1 MSLQGV
7 FTLSLDCEGLWGVA
21 DHLGSSTKPINQS
34 SLSEVYSYID
44 DVLSHHSI
52 KATYAFTTL
61 FTQDEAN
68 ILRYKDSIQS
78 YTNEQDQWYKHIY
91 RTLRSENLNGWL
103 GREFYLQAKKSG
115 HEIAWHGFT
124 HHPLGETTKENI
136 VKFEVSESLKVFE
149 KESLDVTSIVFP
161 RNDVGHLKLL
171 GNSGFDVYREGVIEQ
186 SRLHSNKYYRVL
198 DEFNILKSSQKFKSS
213 NKTPMI
219 SLPAGYFLNWP
230 SGPRRLIPSEVT
242 YRRWDHILKSASR
255 HSAQV
260 HMWFH
265 PHNMITAPKMRDTFE
280 SIIKNISTRIDNG
293 EILNLTMDEC
303 KRYYNE

>member
-1 MSLQGV
+1 MNKKII

-21 DHLGSSTKPINQS
+21 DHLGSSTQSINQN

-61 FTQDEAN
+61 FTQDEIN
-68 ILRYKDSIQS
+68 ILKYKDIIQS
-78 YTNEQDQWYKHIY
+78 YINEQDQWYKYIY
-91 RTLRSENLNGWL
+91 STLNSENLNGWL
-103 GREFYLQAKKSG
+103 GRDFYLQAKKSG

-124 HHPLGETTKENI
+124 HHPLGQTTEENI
-136 VKFEVSESLKVFE
+136 VSFEVLESLKIFE
-149 KESLDVTSIVFP
+149 KEGLDITSIVFP
-161 RNDVGHLKLL
+161 RNDVGHLNLMSH
-171 GNSGFDVYREGVIEQ
+171 SGFDVYRKGIDEK
-186 SRLHSNKYYRVL
+186 SRLYSNKYYRVV
-198 DEFNILKSSQKFKSS
+198 DELNIFKSSQRFKQSKNS
-213 NKTPMI
+213 PMI

-230 SGPRRLIPSEVT
+230 SGPRRLIPSQIT
-242 YRRWDHILKSASR
+242 YKRWDHILESASR
-255 HSAQV
+255 CSTQA

-280 SIIKNISTRIDNG
+280 NIIKNISTRIDNG

>member
-1 MSLQGV
+1 MGKGV

-21 DHLGSSTKPINQS
+21 DHLGASTACINQS
-34 SLSEVYSYID
+34 SLSEVYRYIE

-61 FTQDEAN
+61 FTQDEVN
-68 ILRYKDSIQS
+68 ILKYKDIIKSHV
-78 YTNEQDQWYKHIY
+78 NEKDDWYKYIY
-91 RTLRSENLNGWL
+91 NALQNENLNGWL
-103 GREFYLQAKKSG
+103 GRDFYLQAKKNG

-124 HHPLGETTKENI
+124 HHPLGQTTTENI
-136 VKFEVSESLKVFE
+136 VEFEIVESLKIFK
-149 KESLDVTSIVFP
+149 KESISVNSIVFP

-171 GNSGFDVYREGVIEQ
+171 NDSGFNVYRKGVIEQ

-198 DEFNILKSSQKFKSS
+198 DELNILKSSQKFKQSK
-213 NKTPMI
+213 NNPMI

-230 SGPRRLIPSEVT
+230 SGPRQLIPSEVT
-242 YRRWDHILKSASR
+242 YKRWNHILRSASKK
-255 HSAQV
+255 SSQA

-280 SIIKNISTRIDNG
+280 NVIKNVSTKIQNG
-293 EILNLTMDEC
+293 EIINLTMDEC
-303 KRYYNE
+303 KMYYK

>member
-1 MSLQGV
+1 MDTGV

-21 DHLGSSTKPINQS
+21 DHLGAATQSINQS
-34 SLSEVYSYID
+34 SLSEVYRYIE

-61 FTQDEAN
+61 FTQDEAD
-68 ILRYKDSIQS
+68 ILKYKDIIKL
-78 YTNEQDQWYKHIY
+78 YINEKDDWYKYIY
-91 RTLRSENLNGWL
+91 NTLQNENLNGWL
-103 GREFYLQAKKSG
+103 GRDFYLQAKQNG

-124 HHPLGETTKENI
+124 HHPLGQNTTENI
-136 VKFEVSESLKVFE
+136 VEFEIAESLKIF
-149 KESLDVTSIVFP
+149 KQESISVNSIVFP

-171 GNSGFDVYREGVIEQ
+171 NDSGFNVYRKGLIEQ

-198 DEFNILKSSQKFKSS
+198 DELNILKPSQKFKQSK
-213 NKTPMI
+213 NNPMI

-242 YRRWDHILKSASR
+242 YKRWNHILRSASR
-255 HSAQV
+255 KSSQA

-280 SIIKNISTRIDNG
+280 KVINNVSNRIDNG
-293 EILNLTMDEC
+293 EIINLTMDEC
-303 KRYYNE
+303 KRYYK